1 MSEEN
6 VEIVRRVY
14 EAAARRDPAT
24 VLALYDT
31 EVELD
36 PSRLQAVG
44 LFDRVYHGHDGLRSF
59 FREWHEAW
67 EGIEYDYD
75 ELIDAGERVISVVT
89 RHGRGRAS
97 GAEVDWPLA
106 LVWTIRK
113 DKVIR
118 VVWFPSR
125 AEALEAAGLSES
137 MSEEN
142 VDLVRRLLDMF
153 ARRDHEGVFEFYDPD
168 IEWDATAWKST
179 AVDAGVSGIAGLAG
193 VYRGHEGVRTYWR
206 RWLEAWKDLEF
217 EVEDVLDAGDEVVAL
232 IRNQR
237 QVGRHSGI
245 VIEMPPYGLVFTI
258 RGGKVVRW
266 RIYPDQ
272 QSALEAAGLRE

>member
-24 VLALYDT
+24 VLALYDP

-44 LFDRVYHGHDGLRSF
+44 LSSIGGVYHGHDGLRSF

-89 RHGRGRAS
+89 RHGS
-97 GAEVDWPLA
+97 GSEVDWPLA

-113 DKVIR
+113 GKVIR
-118 VVWFPSR
+118 VVWFPTR
-125 AEALEAAGLSES
+125 DEALEAAG
-137 MSEEN
+137 M
-142 VDLVRRLLDMF
+142 
-153 ARRDHEGVFEFYDPD
+153 
-168 IEWDATAWKST
+168 
-179 AVDAGVSGIAGLAG
+179 
-193 VYRGHEGVRTYWR
+193 
-206 RWLEAWKDLEF
+206 RW
-217 EVEDVLDAGDEVVAL
+217 
-232 IRNQR
+232 
-237 QVGRHSGI
+237 
-245 VIEMPPYGLVFTI
+245 
-258 RGGKVVRW
+258 
-266 RIYPDQ
+266 
-272 QSALEAAGLRE
+272 